1 MLWVFVWIPGTE
13 AFVSSGTV
21 PLVEVLAGLVG
32 LTCRTGSLCT
42 SLSGLVSGFT
52 CTDGFLVGFR
62 NCLFLLNVV
71 PPDWTMYDLSKSF
84 LSAGSFLPCLIL
96 TKLWDFHFQSNFQ
109 LWQVHDVSV
118 FGEFGLLSFQLK
130 TIHRAVIYCGC
141 SRLAVVGNKVWVLLD
156 IGLWAG
162 LAPTPSVGVLL

>member
-13 AFVSSGTV
+13 AFVSSGTA

-52 CTDGFLVGFR
+52 CTYSFLAGFR

-84 LSAGSFLPCLIL
+84 SVQVPFSYVWFLWSCVTFTSCPISSSGNCMMFLSWENLAFCLFSWRL
-96 TKLWDFHFQSNFQ
+96 STELWFI
-109 LWQVHDVSV
+109 V
-118 FGEFGLLSFQLK
+118 
-130 TIHRAVIYCGC
+130 GC
-141 SRLAVVGNKVWVLLD
+141 SRLAVVGNKVWVFLD
-156 IGLWAG
+156 ISLWAG
-162 LAPTPSVGVLL
+162 LAPTPSVGVLR